1 MKRVEL
7 PNKNGCNFR
16 INPDSIL
23 PISEEIEEFITL
35 EPSLKKIKFKNQIP
49 KDIQSN
55 NIIEGIDND
64 LEAIRRIIVRKI
76 IYDISRDSSDKE
88 KKVLNLYKAYKYI
101 LEKKEINKENL
112 RTLYRLISDGLIL
125 PRDQECMG
133 DYYRE
138 DEVCISNLA
147 YFDERIMGIPF
158 KDVSKYVDYL
168 MEYVKNAKA
177 ENYTDNFIISQIIH
191 FYLIFIHPYFDCNG
205 RTSRTVAMWYLLN
218 NNANAFLNFNR
229 AIPFTKSKYNKSI
242 NSSRDTSDLTYF
254 IKYMLEMEMKQLEKE
269 YLISSVERSRG
280 KNFTDDEYLLLE
292 YFLSNK
298 QNQSLKSLTDL
309 FTTVNGSKMKVSEV
323 ASKLEPFMKS
333 GLIIQI
339 GSTKTLLN
347 DGTPNPILRL
357 NADMFDFNR
366 DRVKT
371 LDLSNYLNK

>member
-16 INPDSIL
+16 INSDSIL

-55 NIIEGIDND
+55 NIIEGIDDD

-133 DYYRE
+133 EYYRE

-168 MEYVKNAKA
+168 MEYVKNTKA

-254 IKYMLEMEMKQLEKE
+254 IKYMLEMEKKQLEKE
-269 YLISSVERSRG
+269 YLISSIERSRG

-298 QNQSLKSLTDL
+298 QSQSLKSLTDL

-323 ASKLEPFMKS
+323 ASKLESFMKS

>member
-1 MKRVEL
+1 
-7 PNKNGCNFR
+7 
-16 INPDSIL
+16 
-23 PISEEIEEFITL
+23 
-35 EPSLKKIKFKNQIP
+35 
-49 KDIQSN
+49 
-55 NIIEGIDND
+55 
-64 LEAIRRIIVRKI
+64 
-76 IYDISRDSSDKE
+76 
-88 KKVLNLYKAYKYI
+88 
-101 LEKKEINKENL
+101 
-112 RTLYRLISDGLIL
+112 
-125 PRDQECMG
+125 MG

-269 YLISSVERSRG
+269 YLISSIERSRG